1 VSDLPALMRSE
12 VPLYDGVISTAESYW
27 KTRIGAPNESRL
39 GTKSPI
45 NSVKSINIPVLII
58 YGTGDSVVP
67 NDQSERLVR
76 ALRSAGKNVE
86 VDTLKVRTT
95 GSRERK
101 PARKCCARSIP
112 FSKRI
117 CNAALHDFRHAS
129 LCFY

>member
-86 VDTLKVRTT
+86 VVTLKGEDHWLSRTET
-95 GSRERK
+95 RTQVLRTLDTFLK
-101 PARKCCARSIP
+101 AH
-112 FSKRI
+112 
-117 CNAALHDFRHAS
+117 L
-129 LCFY
+129 